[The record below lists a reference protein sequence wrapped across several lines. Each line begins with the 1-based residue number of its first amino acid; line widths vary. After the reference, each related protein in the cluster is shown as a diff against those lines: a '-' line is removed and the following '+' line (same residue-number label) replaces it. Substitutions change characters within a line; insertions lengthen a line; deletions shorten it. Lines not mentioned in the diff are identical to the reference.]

1 METYYR
7 DYGSLAGRDA
17 PDNMVQV
24 TRRSQVYQATHGGDG
39 KRLPLMNRS
48 FISFTFGGKPIED
61 FNLIAT
67 FSNNSL
73 DRAGYAPFEDTVST
87 YTNLDGQQYW
97 ATHYQANSLEFTLST
112 DGIDEQ
118 MLNSFLYWFRAGDT
132 KELVLAEHPNRAIL
146 ARVAEPPHLD
156 LLPFEEQVTHMIN
169 DEPHYTSTT
178 LYKGNITLHLVMD
191 EPHWYSIMNILGKHD
206 NETNRYIDKWYDP
219 VSEEWV
225 NITESKDA
233 LKVLYEDGIPLGSM
247 INNNMLLGNGTY
259 ANVENNTD
267 SLIWSVPEA
276 DIIWDAGEPSG
287 YGARINGT
295 ITNLQN
301 VMNSQFSIGT
311 ENYGGPMTTEDGTP
325 IALNKRTTDDAMNG
339 AVLMNENM
347 DIVNTEEEANLNIE
361 AELAYVS
368 DWHDYAAGTYGAI
381 IAGPIINDDGTG
393 ISELSYL
400 QNGYFFY
407 SGTAPSPTIISFKLT
422 PTMNR
427 SGYIA
432 IPANA
437 YVKSSGQPYNT
448 LTIESIN
455 KQELRFTTPN
465 LYTSY
470 NKVNEISSSYINSNS
485 NKTWVDLRNKFREEV
500 RHPRIREWANKVID
514 DLEKQSIQLNDD
526 GRDVLGLFRQAMEKV
541 LKTDSGD
548 MYPASFIFD
557 SETGKARGTFKY
569 RLISS
574 PSNFTE
580 VEEDVGDMLRSNY
593 IIIRDRNYATENG
606 QIVAWKNNHP
616 EYSHR
621 IYHNINAA
629 LTNLQILYKNM
640 YL

>member
-169 DEPHYTSTT
+169 DMPHYTSTT

-206 NETNRYIDKWYDP
+206 DETNHYVDKWYDP
-219 VSEEWV
+219 ISEEWV

-325 IALNKRTTDDAMNG
+325 IALNKRTTDDSANG
-339 AVLMNENM
+339 AVLMNENS
-347 DIVNTEEEANLNIE
+347 DIRYRT
-361 AELAYVS
+361 
-368 DWHDYAAGTYGAI
+368 G
-381 IAGPIINDDGTG
+381 GTG
-393 ISELSYL
+393 
-400 QNGYFFY
+400 
-407 SGTAPSPTIISFKLT
+407 
-422 PTMNR
+422 
-427 SGYIA
+427 
-432 IPANA
+432 
-437 YVKSSGQPYNT
+437 
-448 LTIESIN
+448 
-455 KQELRFTTPN
+455 
-465 LYTSY
+465 
-470 NKVNEISSSYINSNS
+470 
-485 NKTWVDLRNKFREEV
+485 
-500 RHPRIREWANKVID
+500 
-514 DLEKQSIQLNDD
+514 
-526 GRDVLGLFRQAMEKV
+526 
-541 LKTDSGD
+541 
-548 MYPASFIFD
+548 
-557 SETGKARGTFKY
+557 
-569 RLISS
+569 
-574 PSNFTE
+574 
-580 VEEDVGDMLRSNY
+580 
-593 IIIRDRNYATENG
+593 
-606 QIVAWKNNHP
+606 
-616 EYSHR
+616 
-621 IYHNINAA
+621 
-629 LTNLQILYKNM
+629 
-640 YL
+640 